1 MKTKIDFNKVN
12 IQNFDL
18 QIFAAEPVQG
28 SKIMYLVRV
37 LEDLTKE
44 AAMILAFQTEGS
56 TSISKDA
63 DNVVTKSGSVRVPGG
78 AEIEITLNALFAKG
92 DENVKK
98 VKAALLKDKVV
109 EVWEINTA
117 IEGTGENAGKYESC
131 YYNGYIT
138 EFELTANAED
148 FTEYSLTVGVFG
160 EPKDGYATLT
170 QEQLE
175 AAQYVFKDT
184 VVQTSAE
191 GNS

>member
-1 MKTKIDFNKVN
+1 MKTKNEFNKVEKP
-12 IQNFDL
+12 FDL

-28 SKIMYLVRV
+28 SKIMYLIRI
-37 LEDLTKE
+37 LEDAAKE
-44 AAMILAFQTEGS
+44 SAMILAFQTEGS

-78 AEIEITLNALFAKG
+78 AEIEISMNALFAKG
-92 DENVKK
+92 DESIKK

-109 EVWEINTA
+109 EVWEVNTA
-117 IEGTGENAGKYESC
+117 IEGSDTNSGKYEAN
-131 YYNGYIT
+131 YYQGYIT

-160 EPKDGYATLT
+160 DPKDGFATLT

-184 VVQTSAE
+184 VKQTEA
-191 GNS
+191 